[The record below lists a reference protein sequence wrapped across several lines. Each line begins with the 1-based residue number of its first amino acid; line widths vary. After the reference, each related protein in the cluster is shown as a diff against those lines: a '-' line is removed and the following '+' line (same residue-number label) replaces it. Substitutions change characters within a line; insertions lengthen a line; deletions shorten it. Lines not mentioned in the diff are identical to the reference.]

1 MTEVSRRVSEAERI
15 YLSSPDVGDDERAAL
30 LRAVDGGWIAPLG
43 PEVDAFERELAARCG
58 RGHAVALSSGTA
70 ALHLALLEAGAR
82 PGRIV
87 IVPTMTFVATANA
100 AHYTGAQVV
109 FVDCEPET
117 GNLSP
122 ELLQVAIETLRAEG
136 EDIAAVVPVDLL
148 GRCADYS
155 RLEPLAAH
163 YRIPLV
169 SDAAESLGANHRGKP
184 AGSFGQSAV
193 LSFNGNKIIT
203 TSGGGALVTDDEVL
217 AERVRYLST
226 QARQPARHYE
236 HSEIGFNYRMSNLLA
251 ALGRAQ
257 LSRLES
263 MMATRR
269 AHREHYA
276 ELFAQAPGI
285 EIFQRDGDLSDNC
298 WLTAILVDESVERW
312 DADEIVSSFAA
323 AGLETRPLWKPM
335 HLQPVFRGRRSFTD
349 GSAERLFRTGITM
362 PSGSAL
368 TPTELNRIDDAV
380 MELLKR

>member
-1 MTEVSRRVSEAERI
+1 M
-15 YLSSPDVGDDERAAL
+15 
-30 LRAVDGGWIAPLG
+30 
-43 PEVDAFERELAARCG
+43 
-58 RGHAVALSSGTA
+58 ALSSGTA

>member
-1 MTEVSRRVSEAERI
+1 MSEAERI